1 MKLRTEVIN
10 TGTELLL
17 GAVLNTHGAWLGR
30 ELLKYGLRVNRQ
42 MTVPDG
48 DSIRDTLAESV
59 KRADI
64 IILTGGLGPTS
75 DDLTRE
81 IVSELFQLPLSLD
94 EKAMSVTRA
103 YFQKR
108 GIPMAASNV
117 RQAMVPEGAEVLDN
131 PNGTAPGL
139 FLPPSESRP
148 ALFLL
153 PGPPSELYPMFECE
167 VVPRL
172 KVLCEQD
179 GIVIP
184 ELLTIRT
191 SGIGES
197 LLHEKVD
204 ALLGKIA
211 GLEVGYCARPG
222 EVDVRLIGGEE
233 AVACGR
239 NIVREYVSE
248 YIVNE
253 TGEALEQ
260 TLVKA
265 LSAKGWK
272 LSTAESCTGGLI
284 AGLVTG
290 APGAS
295 SVFGFGWVTYA
306 NEAKTQ
312 ELGVSPTILDSVG
325 AVSREV
331 AVAMAEGA
339 LRASGA
345 DVSVAVTGIAGPDG
359 GTPDKPV
366 GTVWIAWAQKDGCTV
381 AKRKF
386 YPGQQREIFRRRVVQ
401 EALTGV
407 LRCVE
412 GRLHEDA

>member
-30 ELLKYGLRVNRQ
+30 ELLKYGLRVDRQ

-48 DSIRDTLAESV
+48 DSIREALTESV
-59 KRADI
+59 NRADI

-103 YFQKR
+103 YFEKR
-108 GIPMAASNV
+108 GIPMATSNV

-153 PGPPSELYPMFECE
+153 PGPPAELYPMFERE
-167 VVPRL
+167 VVPHL
-172 KVLCEQD
+172 KVLCEKA
-179 GIVIP
+179 GMMIP
-184 ELLTIRT
+184 ECLTIRT

-204 ALLGKIA
+204 ALLGGIA

-233 AVACGR
+233 AVICGR
-239 NIVREYVSE
+239 DIVRQYVSE

-253 TGEALEQ
+253 TGEALEE
-260 TLVKA
+260 TLVQK
-265 LSAKGWK
+265 LKVKGWK
-272 LSTAESCTGGLI
+272 LATAESCTGGLI
-284 AGLVTG
+284 AGRVTNVAG
-290 APGAS
+290 VS

-306 NEAKTQ
+306 NEVKTQ
-312 ELGVSPTILDSVG
+312 ELGVSAAVLESVG
-325 AVSREV
+325 EVSREV

-339 LRASGA
+339 LRESGA

-359 GTPDKPV
+359 GMPDKPV

-386 YPGQQREIFRRRVVQ
+386 YPGQREMFRRRVVQ

>member
-1 MKLRTEVIN
+1 MKLRTELIN

-17 GAVLNTHGAWLGR
+17 GAVLNTHGAWLGQ
-30 ELLKYGLRVNRQ
+30 ELFKYGLRVDRQ

-48 DSIRDTLAESV
+48 NSIREALTDSV
-59 KRADI
+59 NRADI

-103 YFQKR
+103 YFEKR
-108 GIPMAASNV
+108 GIQMAASNEK
-117 RQAMVPEGAEVLDN
+117 QAMVPEGAEVLDN

-139 FLPPSESRP
+139 FLPPSEFRP
-148 ALFLL
+148 AVFLL
-153 PGPPSELYPMFECE
+153 PGPPSELYPMFERE

-172 KVLCEQD
+172 KVLCEKA

-184 ELLTIRT
+184 ELLTIKT

-204 ALLGKIA
+204 ALLGGIA

-222 EVDVRLIGGEE
+222 EVDVRLIGEKE
-233 AVACGR
+233 AVICGR
-239 NIVREYVSE
+239 DIVRQYVSE

-253 TGEALEQ
+253 TGEALEE
-260 TLVKA
+260 TLVQK
-265 LSAKGWK
+265 LKVKGWK
-272 LSTAESCTGGLI
+272 LATAESCTGGLI
-284 AGLVTG
+284 AGRVTNVAG
-290 APGAS
+290 VS

-306 NEAKTQ
+306 NEVKTQ
-312 ELGVSPTILDSVG
+312 ELGVSAAVLESVG
-325 AVSREV
+325 EVSREV

-339 LRASGA
+339 LRESGA
-345 DVSVAVTGIAGPDG
+345 DVSVAVTGFAGPGG
-359 GTPDKPV
+359 GTLDKPV

-381 AKRKF
+381 AKQKF
-386 YPGQQREIFRRRVVQ
+386 YPGSREMFRRRVVQ

-412 GRLHEDA
+412 GRLREDA